1 MSKGRV
7 WLALKR
13 SFVQYA
19 GLVGTMFVI
28 LGGYSFVKSFFP
40 QYDDTWL
47 WPILALMTLFVIN
60 SLVYVRLDDYVNQ
73 EVLDL
78 PERSGMISIVL
89 ILLALLLLLVIP
101 AQLSGIVTSI
111 IICVSMIYHG
121 MYRETLPRYRWQK
134 EQGQ

>member
-1 MSKGRV
+1 MREGRV

-28 LGGYSFVKSFFP
+28 LGGYSLLKSFFP

-47 WPILALMTLFVIN
+47 WPILALMTVFVIN
-60 SLVYVRLDDYVNQ
+60 SLLYVRLDDYVNQ

-78 PERSGMISIVL
+78 PERSWMVSIML

-101 AQLSGIVTSI
+101 AQLSGIATSI
-111 IICVSMIYHG
+111 IICVSTIYHG
-121 MYRETLPRYRWQK
+121 MYRENLPRYRWQK
-134 EQGQ
+134 EQG

>member
-1 MSKGRV
+1 MLKERF
-7 WLALKR
+7 WRALKR

-28 LGGYSFVKSFFP
+28 LGGYSLLKSFFP

-47 WPILALMTLFVIN
+47 WPILALMTLFVFN
-60 SLVYVRLDDYVNQ
+60 SLLYMRLDDYVNQ
-73 EVLDL
+73 EVLDQ
-78 PERSGMISIVL
+78 PERSGMVSIVL

-101 AQLSGIVTSI
+101 AQLSGIATSI